1 MLFPRYDLKSEERLP
16 DMPPII
22 MYNTI
27 LSLFCLLTSCDLCH
41 ITYGV
46 NTANGVG
53 MGGVYVAAEDE
64 SCMKENK
71 EKISYYSSYNNHQK
85 LVVVYGI

>member
-1 MLFPRYDLKSEERLP
+1 MSADLKRVTTSQ
-16 DMPPII
+16 
-22 MYNTI
+22 NS
-27 LSLFCLLTSCDLCH
+27 LSLSLSFLLTSCNLCD

-53 MGGVYVAAEDE
+53 VGGVYVAAEDK

-71 EKISYYSSYNNHQK
+71 EKISYYSSYNNHQN
-85 LVVVYGI
+85 